1 MVDKSCSCALAQIPV
16 RGGFGKS
23 ANFKAVAY
31 CHVFAAGARVIFFRE
46 VYFVP
51 RFDANEPELG
61 IFVCIFCEPYDL
73 SFSM

>member
-31 CHVFAAGARVIFFRE
+31 CHVLAAGARVIFFRE
-46 VYFVP
+46 VDFVP
-51 RFDANEPELG
+51 RLDPDEAELG
-61 IFVCIFCEPYDL
+61 IFVRIFCESYDL